1 MVVNPALVMSGTLTP
16 ASPSCT
22 VALGAGTCNINFS
35 WTTTNPVA
43 TSAVTKPINITVGSG
58 NSGTNVP
65 FVIKWGGDTFYL
77 YNNAVLLA
85 QSTVASSSVTC
96 APGTGWNGSVCA
108 TSVNGT
114 PGSANGKT
122 YPNGTTGY
130 GSDTQC
136 ATGTSSN
143 TAFPSAGSSVNWMC
157 LGSNGGTD
165 GGPYSASQAAP
176 AVPVTII
183 AGKIT
188 IVEGDSTT
196 LTWNGSGPCTGT
208 NFSTGAGNPPSGGV
222 SVSPTSTTTYTVNCS
237 NGSALVI
244 VTVRKKPTFI
254 EN

>member
-1 MVVNPALVMSGTLTP
+1 
-16 ASPSCT
+16 
-22 VALGAGTCNINFS
+22 LGASTCNINFS

-96 APGTGWNGSVCA
+96 VSGTGWNGSVCA

-114 PGSANGKT
+114 SGNANGKT

-136 ATGTSSN
+136 TTGTSSN
-143 TAFPSAGSSVNWMC
+143 TAFPSAGSSVSWMC
-157 LGSNGGTD
+157 LGSNGGID
-165 GGPYSASQAAP
+165 GGPYSASQVAL
-176 AVPVTII
+176 AVINGSCATTHFNCS
-183 AGKIT
+183 AGT
-188 IVEGDSTT
+188 SANNAGSTSAW
-196 LTWNGSGPCTGT
+196 TWSCNGSGGGT
-208 NFSTGAGNPPSGGV
+208 NAS
-222 SVSPTSTTTYTVNCS
+222 CS
-237 NGSALVI
+237 QL
-244 VTVRKKPTFI
+244 KQKPGYK